1 MRDAAA
7 HVANVLLP
15 AERHASAAAAEGEA
29 TQAGALGAAAAGSG
43 EAGAVAAV
51 PWRQEL
57 AVAARTGSF
66 AGVTL
71 AIELPYPAF
80 PSNLAHWAEVLFPV
94 YSALRSPAWRR
105 YPVARV
111 LLVGIKR
118 AQWLDWYEQS
128 LRLALGTLG
137 AEGGADAPLLFW
149 DEVLPL
155 GQQGSWVRFE
165 YLLAARDVRDAATG
179 ARGFL
184 SAADARSFRDDA
196 YRASGLQPYARA
208 EPAILGPDN
217 STRVTNELEV
227 LALLE
232 SYNRTVYKMD
242 MLASMTFDLVV
253 RTTAAVGVL
262 VSVTGAALTN
272 AVLLPPGGAV
282 YELLPYRW
290 GWKGIDRMHWNL
302 TRNSADIHHF
312 AWRATNGSEVRFDHP
327 RTMEKYSGWMPSE
340 CTTRECIGAH
350 ARTRFRVDLGELKAL
365 LDQTL
370 PRIESGSQV
379 WEHPWPPI
387 DSPEEARLLER
398 ERDEV

>member
-1 MRDAAA
+1 M
-7 HVANVLLP
+7 
-15 AERHASAAAAEGEA
+15 
-29 TQAGALGAAAAGSG
+29 
-43 EAGAVAAV
+43 
-51 PWRQEL
+51 
-57 AVAARTGSF
+57 
-66 AGVTL
+66 TL

-196 YRASGLQPYARA
+196 YRASGLPPYCTWGPTTARA
-208 EPAILGPDN
+208 SPT
-217 STRVTNELEV
+217 SSRCWRC
-227 LALLE
+227 
-232 SYNRTVYKMD
+232 S
-242 MLASMTFDLVV
+242 S
-253 RTTAAVGVL
+253 RTTARC
-262 VSVTGAALTN
+262 T
-272 AVLLPPGGAV
+272 
-282 YELLPYRW
+282 RW
-290 GWKGIDRMHWNL
+290 
-302 TRNSADIHHF
+302 TCS
-312 AWRATNGSEVRFDHP
+312 P
-327 RTMEKYSGWMPSE
+327 R
-340 CTTRECIGAH
+340 
-350 ARTRFRVDLGELKAL
+350 
-365 LDQTL
+365 
-370 PRIESGSQV
+370 
-379 WEHPWPPI
+379 
-387 DSPEEARLLER
+387 
-398 ERDEV
+398 